1 MVNLKG
7 KKAGDLLLL
16 ANGLVLIILLNLVS
30 ADHFFRIDLTEEK
43 RFSIKP
49 QTKVLLENLV
59 DDVYIEVYLDGELNA
74 SFRRL
79 KNAMREV
86 LDEFR
91 IYSGNSVNVTFVDP
105 STAMSQQARNEFME
119 ELARKGVTPTRL
131 VDRKDGQTS
140 EKLIFPGAVLSYG
153 GMETG
158 ITVLKGNKART
169 PEEEINQSIEGL
181 EYEFANAIYKLTNTD
196 RKRIGFLQGHGE
208 LDSLAVA
215 SLNNALL
222 EVYDVYKVNLQRKP
236 VLKDYDALVVA
247 KPTQAFSELDKYK
260 LDQYIMS
267 GGRVLFLMDKLE
279 ATMDSASREDYFAFP
294 YELRLDDLLFKYGV
308 RINADLIQD
317 RTAGMYPVI
326 TGEQGGK
333 PQLQLMDWPFFPL
346 INRYAGHP
354 ITRNLDAVMLKFG
367 STIDTVKAEGI
378 TKTPLAFT
386 SAFSRKL
393 NAPVPVSINEI
404 RRNVKPE
411 NFSSG
416 NLPVAYLLEGS
427 FTSVFKNRFL
437 PEGAAQSGFKAEGS
451 PSKIIVVSDGDMAR
465 NDINPRSGNPQQL
478 GFDPFTNY
486 TFANEEFLLNA
497 IAYLTDENGLIKARA
512 REVKIRPLNK
522 EKVRTEKLKW
532 QVINLVLPVVV
543 LILYGILL
551 LYWRKRKFSIR

>member
-1 MVNLKG
+1 MVNWKG
-7 KKAGDLLLL
+7 KKAGDILLL
-16 ANGLVLIILLNLVS
+16 ANGLVLLMLINLVS
-30 ADHFFRIDLTEEK
+30 ANNFFRIDLTEEK

-49 QTKVLLENLV
+49 QTQTLLNNLT
-59 DDVYIEVYLDGELNA
+59 DDLYIEVYLEGDLNA

-79 KNAMREV
+79 KNSIREL

-91 IYSGNSVNVTFVDP
+91 IYSGNRVKVTFIDP
-105 STAMSQQARNEFME
+105 SSAMSQKARNEFME
-119 ELARKGVTPTRL
+119 DLARKGVNPTRL
-131 VDRKDGQTS
+131 VERKDGQTS
-140 EKLIFPGAVLSYG
+140 EKLIFPGAVLAYG
-153 GMETG
+153 GLEAGVML
-158 ITVLKGNKART
+158 LKGNKART

-196 RKRIGFLQGHGE
+196 RKRIGFVQGHGE

-215 SLNNALL
+215 SFNNALL
-222 EVYDVYKVNLQRKP
+222 DLYDVYKVNLQRKP
-236 VLKDYDALVVA
+236 VLKDYDALIVA
-247 KPTQAFSELDKYK
+247 KPTRAFSEQDKFK

-267 GGRVLFLMDKLE
+267 GGRVLFLLDKLD

-294 YELRLDDLLFKYGV
+294 YELRLDDMLFKYGV
-308 RINADLIQD
+308 RINADLVQD
-317 RTAGMYPVI
+317 RNAGMYPVI

-333 PQLQLMDWPFFPL
+333 AQLQLMDWPFFPL
-346 INRYAGHP
+346 INRYANHP
-354 ITRNLDAVMLKFG
+354 VTRNLDAVMVKFV

-378 TKTPLAFT
+378 IKTPLAFT
-386 SAFSRKL
+386 SVFSRKL

-416 NLPVAYLLEGS
+416 NLPVAYLLEGM

-437 PEGAAQSGFKAEGS
+437 PDGVDQAGFRTEGLS
-451 PSKIIVVSDGDMAR
+451 SKIIIVSDGDIAR
-465 NDINPRSGNPQQL
+465 NDINPRTGNPQQL

-497 IAYLTDENGLIKARA
+497 MAYLTDENGLIKTRA

-522 EKVRTEKLKW
+522 EKIRTEKATW
-532 QVINLVLPVVV
+532 QVLNIGLPLLLLIVYGLVQ
-543 LILYGILL
+543 
-551 LYWRKRKFSIR
+551 LYWRKRKFSAG